1 MDTSKPSTR
10 FVPDGKIRRR
20 KEMNRKRGALLGF
33 IFWAAILFPGRALAQ
48 DGREALAQTPPMGW
62 NSWNKFACNVSED
75 LIKSVAEAMATNG
88 MKEAGYQYVVIDDCW
103 QVSRDENGFIVA
115 DEKHFPSG
123 IKALADYVHSKGLKF
138 GIYSDAGTKT
148 CAGRPGSQGH
158 EYQDALQYARWG
170 VDYLKYDWCNTGTR
184 NAEEAYKT
192 MSNALLA
199 TGRPIV
205 FSMCEWGTA
214 KPWLWGKGIGN
225 LWRTTGDISDVWTSK
240 KKWPDGSCCQYG
252 MVDILDLQVGL
263 EPYAGPGHWN
273 DPDMMEVG
281 NGGMTI
287 PEYRAHF
294 GFWALLAAPLIA
306 GNDVRSMS
314 PEIKEI
320 LTNAEV
326 IAVNQDKLG
335 REGRRIAKNGDLEVW
350 AKPLSDG
357 GRAVILFNRGAAES
371 EVKVT
376 WEELGYPGHLSAK
389 VRDFWAHKDVGSFTG
404 GYSAKVPS
412 HSVVMV
418 KITP

>member
-1 MDTSKPSTR
+1 VRNNGSWKW
-10 FVPDGKIRRR
+10 
-20 KEMNRKRGALLGF
+20 ALGIALMVSF
-33 IFWAAILFPGRALAQ
+33 ALALPSRAQ
-48 DGREALAQTPPMGW
+48 IERNSLAQTPPMGW

-75 LIKSVAEAMATNG
+75 LIKTVADAIATNG
-88 MKEAGYQYVVIDDCW
+88 MKDAGYQYVVIDDCW

-115 DEKHFPSG
+115 DAQRFPSG

-148 CAGRPGSQGH
+148 CAGRPGSMGH

-170 VDYLKYDWCNTGTR
+170 VDYLKYDWCNTGKR
-184 NAEEAYKT
+184 NAEEAYST

-214 KPWLWGKGIGN
+214 KPWLWANGTGN
-225 LWRTTGDISDVWTSK
+225 LWRTTGDIGDTWGGEK
-240 KKWPDGSCCQYG
+240 KKWPDGSCCQLG
-252 MVDILDLQVGL
+252 FTDILDLQVGL

-294 GFWALLAAPLIA
+294 SFWALLAAPLIS
-306 GNDVRSMS
+306 GNDVRSMT

-326 IAVNQDKLG
+326 IAINQDKLG
-335 REGRRIAKNGDLEVW
+335 REGHRVAKNGDLEVW
-350 AKPLSDG
+350 SKMLGDG
-357 GRAVILFNRGAAES
+357 SRAVILFNRGTGENDLS
-371 EVKVT
+371 VS
-376 WEELGYPGHLSAK
+376 WEQIGYPKTIPAK
-389 VRDFWAHKDVGSFTG
+389 VRDLWAHKDVGSFTG
-404 GYSAKVPS
+404 SYSAKVAG
-412 HSVVMV
+412 HSVVMIKV
-418 KITP
+418 MP